1 MENNYQLT
9 KSNNKLSTCAQ
20 FKTLLSAVK
29 KTEDALNY
37 PTIAQQIRATDEPDV
52 IVMAYG
58 TIAQGLS
65 AFNVK
70 NPMTPE
76 QIELFVEDFI
86 EDYKHE
92 SIADLKI
99 CLKNARNGVY
109 GTHYQ
114 AIDQL
119 TVMEWF
125 GKYLDEKAMERER
138 LHTRLK
144 NKTIDSVSD
153 QVYPALKDAVE
164 NIGKTSKNGIK
175 RK

>member
-1 MENNYQLT
+1 
-9 KSNNKLSTCAQ
+9 
-20 FKTLLSAVK
+20 LSAVR

-37 PTIAQQIRATDEPDV
+37 PTIAQQIKALGKDGEDDV
-52 IVMAYG
+52 IVMALG
-58 TIAQGLS
+58 TIQQGLS

-70 NPMTPE
+70 NPMTNAQVE
-76 QIELFVEDFI
+76 MFVMDFI

-92 SIADLKI
+92 SVADLKI

-138 LHTRLK
+138 LHTRTK
-144 NKTIDSVSD
+144 NKTIDKVTE

-164 NIGKTSKNGIK
+164 NIGKTSKNGLE
-175 RK
+175 RP

>member
-1 MENNYQLT
+1 MTTTNHLAN
-9 KSNNKLSTCAQ
+9 SNNKLQILDQ
-20 FKTLLSAVK
+20 FTTSLSAVR

-37 PTIAQQIRATDEPDV
+37 PTIAQQIRTVGEDDV
-52 IVMAYG
+52 IVMALG
-58 TIAQGLS
+58 TIQQGLS

-70 NPMTPE
+70 NPMTNAQVE
-76 QIELFVEDFI
+76 MFVMDFI

-92 SIADLKI
+92 SVADLKI

-138 LHTRLK
+138 LHTRTK
-144 NKTIDSVSD
+144 NKTIDKVTEK
-153 QVYPALKDAVE
+153 VYPALKDAVE
-164 NIGKTSKNGIK
+164 NIGKTSKNGLE
-175 RK
+175 RP